1 MWARIKAPR
10 RCSVTYRAVLMITWR
25 RIALFVMS
33 AFMLLGAPSA
43 FPHAVV
49 VRSNPSANVTVP
61 SAPREVAI
69 FFSERIQAV
78 QGTTLVEDANGMRV
92 DENDSRID
100 ANGRVVRVTLK
111 PLSPG
116 TYNVKWR
123 VQSFDKHY
131 TEGSFIFH
139 VQK

>member
-1 MWARIKAPR
+1 
-10 RCSVTYRAVLMITWR
+10 MITWR
-25 RIALFVMS
+25 PTAPLFISAL
-33 AFMLLGAPSA
+33 MLLGAPPA
-43 FPHAVV
+43 FPHALV
-49 VRSNPSANVTVP
+49 VRSNPSANVTVQ

-69 FFSERIQAV
+69 FFSERTQAAG
-78 QGTTLVEDANGMRV
+78 GTILVEDADGLRV

-116 TYNVKWR
+116 TYNVKWG
-123 VQSFDKHY
+123 VQSVDKHRS
-131 TEGSFIFH
+131 EGSFIFR